1 MGRIWGSALLTGA
14 MVVTAGSLVAVA
26 PAASAADG
34 LFSPYQTYA
43 PGEDAANVAIG
54 DLTGDG
60 RADVVVTTDYSQ
72 DPAIENHLWVYPQR
86 TDGSLGTPT
95 SYATGAAYGSEM
107 AVALA
112 DLDEDG
118 DLDAAVTTEAGV
130 EIFEQDA
137 GGLSYTWTVPI
148 EQGRDLELAD
158 VSGDGLADLVVN
170 TRSGIAVWWQI
181 NGDFMGAP
189 TGRTLS
195 TGLAVEVEVA
205 DVTGDGLNDV
215 VSALGRTVEVRAQK
229 SDHSFAAPVSYLS
242 GGTAPWETVNGL
254 AVGDT
259 NGDGLADVHVSVGGN
274 KPNSWVITRFQLS
287 DGTLAKPF
295 VRQSYDIPET
305 LEVADVTGDGRG
317 DLVVLHGGWNS
328 MGVYDSTPG
337 TNETESLYAIPYA
350 SHYDA
355 KALAIGDVSGD
366 GRADVAIAEYNH
378 GLVQLRGAAP
388 ASTMP
393 DTTITGG
400 PSGTIR
406 STSATFVFSAK
417 PTPAYF
423 QCSMDFAAWVQCPPQ
438 ATYTGLE
445 TGTSHTFRVRAV
457 GTNGAV
463 EDTPASRVFAV
474 DSAAELGVTLTTD
487 QDPVERGGTLTY
499 TTRVY
504 NAGPDAAADVVLT
517 QTLPSGFQLD
527 SVSTALD
534 APVSVTVSCTGAAEV
549 RCTMPTFGRGDWL
562 IVRVTGTVTAR
573 KGPLDSS
580 VSVGSSTWELAT
592 GNDTA
597 SVSTS
602 VGKGSGKGSG
612 NGGGKGH

>member
-14 MVVTAGSLVAVA
+14 LVVTTGSLVAVA

-34 LFSPYQTYA
+34 LFGAYQTFA

-86 TDGSLGTPT
+86 TDGTLGSPT
-95 SYATGAAYGSEM
+95 SYATGAAYGSAM

-118 DLDAAVTTEAGV
+118 DLDVAVTTKGGV
-130 EIFEQDA
+130 QIFEQSLD
-137 GGLSYTWTVPI
+137 GLAYTWTVPI

-170 TRSGIAVWWQI
+170 TDAGIEVWWQI
-181 NGDFMGAP
+181 YGDFMWAP
-189 TGRTLS
+189 TGRMLS
-195 TGLAVEVEVA
+195 GQSAVEIEVA

-215 VSALGRTVEVRAQK
+215 VSAEGGTIAVRAQK
-229 SDHSFAAPVSYLS
+229 ADHSFAAPVSYAS
-242 GGTAPWETVNGL
+242 GGVDPWDRVNGL

-287 DGTLAKPF
+287 DGTLAKPY
-295 VRQSYDIPET
+295 VRQSYDVPET

-337 TNETESLYAIPYA
+337 TNEVESLYPLPYA

-366 GRADVAIAEYNH
+366 GRADVAVAEYNH
-378 GLVQLRGAAP
+378 GLVQLLGVAP

-463 EDTPASRVFAV
+463 EDTPATRVFAV
-474 DSAAELGVTLTTD
+474 DSAADLNVTLTAD

-499 TTRVY
+499 TSRLS
-504 NAGPDAAADVVLT
+504 NAGPDAATDVVLT
-517 QTLPSGFQLD
+517 QALPSGFQLD
-527 SVSTALD
+527 SVSAALD
-534 APVSVTVSCTGAAEV
+534 APVDVTVSCTGGAEV

-562 IVRVTGTVTAR
+562 IVTVTGTVTAR
-573 KGPLDSS
+573 KGSLDSS

-602 VGKGSGKGSG
+602 IGRSGGKGSG
-612 NGGGKGH
+612 NGGGKDH